1 MFGFSFTKLL
11 VLAAVVAAV
20 WYGFKYIGR
29 LDRVQKGERK
39 VGERTFGERLRKATK
54 ARADEGGEPG
64 RVEDTEQ
71 CPVCKAY
78 VSVEGV
84 ENCGRPGCPY

>member
-1 MFGFSFTKLL
+1 MLGFSFTKLI

-29 LDRVQKGERK
+29 LERMNK
-39 VGERTFGERLRKATK
+39 QGRKTGERTLGERLRKAAHK
-54 ARADEGGEPG
+54 KSGSAGEPG
-64 RVEDTEQ
+64 HIEDTEQ

-78 VSVEGV
+78 VAVEGV

>member
-11 VLAAVVAAV
+11 VLVAVVAAV

-39 VGERTFGERLRKATK
+39 VGERTFGERLRKASK
-54 ARADEGGEPG
+54 ARSDAGGEPG

>member
-1 MFGFSFTKLL
+1 MFGFSIGKLL
-11 VLAAVVAAV
+11 VLIAIVAAV

-29 LDRVQKGERK
+29 LERMQRGERK
-39 VGERTFGERLRKATK
+39 TGERSFGERIRKA
-54 ARADEGGEPG
+54 ARGKGDSTGGPG
-64 RVEDTEQ
+64 HIEETEQ

>member
-11 VLAAVVAAV
+11 VLAAIVAAV

-29 LDRVQKGERK
+29 LERMNKEGRKTGERSF
-39 VGERTFGERLRKATK
+39 TERLRKATRNK
-54 ARADEGGEPG
+54 SDGAAGPG
-64 RVEDTEQ
+64 HIEETEQ